1 VTVVTTS
8 PYAVAVLAGVAVEAL
23 LWVGFGSLIWKGVSK
38 MDLTKETKIGNYW
51 YPLRAVTAAIVI
63 GAGTAV
69 LTVVTLVQF
78 VAP

>member
-1 VTVVTTS
+1 MLAS
-8 PYAVAVLAGVAVEAL
+8 PYAGALLAGVVVETL

-38 MDLTKETKIGNYW
+38 MDLTKETKIGSYL
-51 YPLRAVTAAIVI
+51 YPLRAMAAAVVI